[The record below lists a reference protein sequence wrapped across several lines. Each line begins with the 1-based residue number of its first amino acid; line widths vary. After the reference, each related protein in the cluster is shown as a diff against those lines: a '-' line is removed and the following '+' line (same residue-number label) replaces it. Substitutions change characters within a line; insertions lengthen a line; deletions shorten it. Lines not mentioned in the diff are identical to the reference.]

1 MCHTPVSASNYS
13 PYRGR
18 RQRWMSSRSRTPPLL
33 LSPAAAA
40 VSSPSVL
47 SASYQRR
54 HLPQQKPR
62 HRGGGLWTQRRPR
75 RVFSATFCDRDWG
88 WANGAENDLKPFGSG
103 YKLCDRYAK
112 ISLYNKKHTNTRTHA
127 TVSAIDSRVARVCD
141 VLLATTHEKQH
152 SHQRPVINTR
162 HTHTRQRM
170 CREFIS

>member
-40 VSSPSVL
+40 VSSPSIL

-54 HLPQQKPR
+54 HLPQQKPP

-75 RVFSATFCDRDWG
+75 RVCSATFCDRGWG
-88 WANGAENDLKPFGSG
+88 WANSAENDLKPFGSG

-112 ISLYNKKHTNTRTHA
+112 ISLYNKKHTNTEHTRPFLRSTPE
-127 TVSAIDSRVARVCD
+127 SRAYVMFCWQ
-141 VLLATTHEKQH
+141 QH
-152 SHQRPVINTR
+152 TKNN
-162 HTHTRQRM
+162 THTNAP
-170 CREFIS
+170 